1 MVSTETHNLSIC
13 SRPYFDYRLNY
24 SLGRFWKYE
33 HVVSVWKENAA
44 KQAWCRLYKF
54 SSIKSE
60 QASPKLIYAWVW
72 WNAKDKECT
81 NYFPQTERNKRT
93 PSLIF
98 LQICQY
104 VWQLPWEKIVFTIL
118 IFALFLWNKK
128 RKLFTYGEYKLAAN
142 NMFKTKK
149 TNFFKRAKLAS
160 KTLKENCSKKKN
172 IVYSQIWTMSILSS
186 ISVLD
191 TIFFDNMFEYYCT
204 GQLLSGVYSGIKEQ
218 VLFKLFSFYSGFLKA
233 FVRKY
238 QFDRAHEQ
246 WVN

>member
-104 VWQLPWEKIVFTIL
+104 VWQQPWEKIVFTIL
-118 IFALFLWNKK
+118 IYALFLWNEKS
-128 RKLFTYGEYKLAAN
+128 KLLTYGEYKLAAN
-142 NMFKTKK
+142 NLFKKKK

-160 KTLKENCSKKKN
+160 KTLKENCSKREKYCMLSNLNNVKFFLPYQFWTLFSLTTRSN
-172 IVYSQIWTMSILSS
+172 II
-186 ISVLD
+186 VLD
-191 TIFFDNMFEYYCT
+191 NFC
-204 GQLLSGVYSGIKEQ
+204 LVYIL
-218 VLFKLFSFYSGFLKA
+218 V
-233 FVRKY
+233 
-238 QFDRAHEQ
+238 
-246 WVN
+246 

>member
-13 SRPYFDYRLNY
+13 SRPYFDYRLNH
-24 SLGRFWKYE
+24 SLGQFWKYE

-60 QASPKLIYAWVW
+60 QASPILIYAWVW

-98 LQICQY
+98 LQICKY

-128 RKLFTYGEYKLAAN
+128 RKLFTYGEYKLTA
-142 NMFKTKK
+142 
-149 TNFFKRAKLAS
+149 
-160 KTLKENCSKKKN
+160 KTLKFKKRK
-172 IVYSQIWTMSILSS
+172 ILYTLKFEQCQFISS
-186 ISVLD
+186 ISVFGA
-191 TIFFDNMFEYYCT
+191 ICFDNMFEYYCT